1 MKIVKREPT
10 KNVRSLILWILAV
23 IFILAVILVTA
34 REGVEKQLANA
45 SRTAKSLWLS
55 PIEENIPVIS
65 IDLPFTEYERILQQ
79 RDAALQTGVVL
90 SGERDYARADLRF
103 EDQTIPVRIRLK
115 QGETDHLGSDDKWNF
130 EIRTGDIRVLDGLEQ
145 FFLIDPMDNNG
156 LNEAAFLRA
165 LEREGLNVG
174 RYEFVQL
181 FLNGEDK
188 GLYALQEGFDNNV
201 LVRNGQLAGVI
212 VGYNT
217 DTYWESLSY
226 VGGDLERLDSDPIT
240 NTSKFD
246 FRYFDVDPELDPLLA
261 DDEQIKWQF
270 ERAVSLLR
278 GVQSGELRPSDV
290 FDVSQYGR
298 FLAMIDLWGATQ
310 ATSLLNLRYF
320 YNAELDRLQPVAMN
334 GEPLVNGVRLQLS
347 TTYFDTDIQ
356 SAYAHSL
363 AEAIT
368 PDYLAAM
375 QKDLQENAALDQAA
389 LSIEIDQ
396 ELPWDRL
403 TQRSEQLSQS
413 LHPQQPVSTHLGSPT
428 LAQDGIIQVDVANV
442 TNFPVEILG
451 FDIDG
456 ATFLEMDPE
465 WVVKNEEE
473 LFIGQNGEIFIR
485 ASNPFETRPLQYVR
499 FHLPLH
505 LILEHDKELNFLQ
518 EPLIQVATRLAGLP
532 NDILVPARAGYPGT
546 LPEQIN
552 SPDQ

>member
-79 RDAALQTGVVL
+79 RDSALQTGVVL

-320 YNAELDRLQPVAMN
+320 YNAELDRLQPVAMS
-334 GEPLVNGVRLQLS
+334 GEPLVNSVRLQLS

-396 ELPWDRL
+396 ELPWERL